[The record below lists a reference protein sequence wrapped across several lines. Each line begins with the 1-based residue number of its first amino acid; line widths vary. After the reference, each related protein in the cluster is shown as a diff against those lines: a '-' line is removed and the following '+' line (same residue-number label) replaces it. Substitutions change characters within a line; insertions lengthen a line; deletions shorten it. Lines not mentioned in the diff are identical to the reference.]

1 MIVTMLRRLTVL
13 ALLALLVAP
22 AAEAASTG
30 PVFGLRAAGN
40 PKLGYFVY
48 SVSPGSAAHGAI
60 IVSNTGNRAGTVKLY
75 SADATTGRTTG
86 TVYLTDKAAT
96 ATGSWVQLS
105 KSSLTLLP
113 GRHATVQF
121 TVRAPPG
128 AKPGEWVSGI
138 VAETAQ
144 PAKGSKTK
152 QKTNVQIRIRNL
164 TIVAVQ
170 VNVPGPRIVGF
181 TVGAVTTGGQKGF
194 QQVIVHFANTGN
206 VLSKPK
212 GTVAIFDSSGARI
225 ERLPFTM
232 DTFLPQT
239 AIDYPVLLKKALAP
253 GDYRA
258 DTQLLV
264 PGATGAAG
272 KTLNASTTFSV
283 SKQDVTQVFTSTTP
297 TQAPASATA
306 SSKSNTTRWLVIAG
320 AVAAL
325 LALVLLLL
333 WLARRRRT
341 HGAALPE
348 PAWLPEPSAAES
360 AAAPA
365 ASAPPI
371 VPAQP
376 AQPAQPAATP
386 QFVPVA
392 TPPQPAPLGA
402 LAPYLNPR
410 AEPAEPAAAVPV
422 PATPFASC
430 DHLWEVAYDRGQLG
444 GDGVWRFP
452 HRCRTCGLEL
462 FAADIADASAQ
473 AVRTASA

>member
-1 MIVTMLRRLTVL
+1 MIVAMPRRLLTL
-13 ALLALLVAP
+13 ALLALLVVP
-22 AAEAASTG
+22 AAHAASTG

-48 SVSPGSAAHGAI
+48 SVSPGSATHGAI

-96 ATGSWVQLS
+96 RIGSWIQLS
-105 KSSLTLLP
+105 SKSVTLLP
-113 GRHATVQF
+113 GRHATVRF
-121 TVRAPPG
+121 TVQVPPG
-128 AKPGEWVSGI
+128 AKPGQWVAGI

-144 PAKGSKTK
+144 PATGPKTK

-206 VLSKPK
+206 SLSKPT
-212 GTVAIFDSSGARI
+212 GTVAIFDSSGAVI
-225 ERLPFTM
+225 ERLAFAM

-258 DTQLLV
+258 DTKLIV
-264 PGATGAAG
+264 PGAAGAAG
-272 KTLNASTTFSV
+272 KTLNASTTFTV

-297 TQAPASATA
+297 TQAPPASAT
-306 SSKSNTTRWLVIAG
+306 SSTKSNTTRWLLIG
-320 AVAAL
+320 GAAL
-325 LALVLLLL
+325 LVLVLLLL
-333 WLARRRRT
+333 WLARRRRR
-341 HGAALPE
+341 HGPALP
-348 PAWLPEPSAAES
+348 LAET
-360 AAAPA
+360 AAPPV
-365 ASAPPI
+365 APLPPSL
-371 VPAQP
+371 PAE
-376 AQPAQPAATP
+376 PAATP
-386 QFVPVA
+386 AIVPA
-392 TPPQPAPLGA
+392 AAPSPPAPLGA
-402 LAPYLNPR
+402 LAPYLAPP
-410 AEPAEPAAAVPV
+410 APPSEPPAAVPLPTAPV
-422 PATPFASC
+422 DSC

-462 FAADIADASAQ
+462 FAADISDASAQ
-473 AVRTASA
+473 ALRTASA